1 MLGRPRRGLVY
12 LNMYRLMWC
21 GVVWCG
27 VQLDALWPA
36 IALFIGFVA
45 YFVLTIGLTQ
55 WRKRI
60 RMDMN
65 RKVRRRLRAIVSLG
79 I

>member
-1 MLGRPRRGLVY
+1 MRGKAWAGLPQHVSSDVV
-12 LNMYRLMWC
+12 WC
-21 GVVWCG
+21 VVVWCG

-65 RKVRRRLRAIVSLG
+65 RKVQRRLRAIASLG
-79 I
+79 V